1 MSSRFNDFSNK
12 GKPLVIQFT
21 VKHEQEID
29 CGGGYIKLFPSDMN
43 QEDMHG
49 GSTYNIMF
57 GESGWLLGLCLFHV
71 LLSHINDVWNQ
82 IFTRVFVHSG
92 PDICGPGTKK
102 VHVIFNYKGKN
113 HLINKDIRCKVR
125 HYSSDCHC
133 DHKPFCNNTVI
144 VLQILKFSFKLSRM
158 MSTATCTRWL
168 STQTTLMRSRLTI
181 RKSSLAVLRMTG
193 TSCPPKES
201 RTLKP
206 KSLRTGTTGRR
217 FLTLMIR
224 SQRSVHTVSWAAP
237 FSPCGLFSSY
247 VCMLVS
253 FVGLGQAGDYPRP
266 WR

>member
-1 MSSRFNDFSNK
+1 
-12 GKPLVIQFT
+12 
-21 VKHEQEID
+21 
-29 CGGGYIKLFPSDMN
+29 
-43 QEDMHG
+43 MHG
-49 GSTYNIMF
+49 DSTYNIMF

-71 LLSHINDVWNQ
+71 FHSHINALWNQ
-82 IFTRVFVHSG
+82 ILTLVIVRSG

-125 HYSSDCHC
+125 HYSSEFACHYA
-133 DHKPFCNNTVI
+133 HKRFCNNTVI
-144 VLQILKFSFKLSRM
+144 VLQIFKFSSKLCRM

-181 RKSSLAVLRMTG
+181 RKSSLAVLRTTG

-224 SQRSVHTVSWAAP
+224 SQRSVHILSCSLQSTRAIFFIV
-237 FSPCGLFSSY
+237 Y
-247 VCMLVS
+247 MLVP